1 MMRYLTCY
9 NVEDNGWRLDDICDG
24 SVEYRNTNGNEEEQR
39 LMRQDQL
46 PAKLIASSLSCTL
59 AQKVMRLDYGSDMW
73 NYLAT
78 RFEGRE
84 NEMTTLYTQRA
95 VRQKLESAS
104 CRPGT
109 DVENHLLDSWMVDF
123 MARSV
128 SQLPFYRVLRTL
140 MLTGGLHTMK
150 TPDQVKSM
158 ILVLDKKELVDKQ
171 SQVRINPD
179 VRDEAGGGR
188 QGGRSNGG
196 KPMPKYQNRNK
207 DRSTINSDGSQKY
220 SGYFKRRTD
229 EQQRQY
235 EEDRENKSCF
245 GCHQPGHTRRN
256 CPEEMKPEPKS
267 QNGSS
272 VGNVRNHANFTHSS
286 GVASRE
292 PQGPAQKQEGRAYS
306 REASQSK
313 KGTAKYQQ
321 KLEYHNGAT
330 QQLAGDKRYFVNYR
344 DLTLE
349 EQDRATAH
357 GYNGKSTP
365 IGIGSIDLWVNV
377 NDNPVVLRVENVYYS
392 PQRTN
397 LLSQS
402 AATEQGF

>member
-1 MMRYLTCY
+1 MRF
-9 NVEDNGWRLDDICDG
+9 
-24 SVEYRNTNGNEEEQR
+24 
-39 LMRQDQL
+39 
-46 PAKLIASSLSCTL
+46 
-59 AQKVMRLDYGSDMW
+59 DYGSDMW

-104 CRPGT
+104 CRPGA
-109 DVENHLLDSWMVDF
+109 DVENRLLYMMGIREQLVVLDADVSDSWMVDF
-123 MARSV
+123 MVRSV
-128 SQLPFYRVLRTL
+128 SQLPFYRELRTL

-158 ILVLDKKELVDKQ
+158 ILVLDKEELVDNQ

-207 DRSTINSDGSQKY
+207 DKSTINSGGSQKY

-256 CPEEMKPEPKS
+256 CPEEMKPEPKN

-321 KLEYHNGAT
+321 KLEYQPETWVFDNGAT
-330 QQLAGDKRYFVNYR
+330 QHLVGDKRYFFNYR
-344 DLTLE
+344 DLTLAK
-349 EQDRATAH
+349 QDRATVH

-365 IGIGSIDLWVNV
+365 IGIGSIDLWINV

-397 LLSQS
+397 LQRSKDS
-402 AATEQGF
+402 KPHMTTRRENTR